1 MGEDILTVTQKR
13 RKIILFSHQI
23 LSIHLIITFWK
34 PDQFSFPQQPLIIT
48 KRTHM
53 QKKIQSLLYIA
64 LYFFVLLFYSCKNP
78 ERGTKE
84 FIKKV
89 TTGINEKTLLDAD
102 KDSAD
107 WLSYGRNYSED
118 RYSPLVQ
125 INKDNI
131 TQLGLAWDIDL
142 GFKRGFEAT
151 PLVVDGIMYVSGAW
165 SKVYAIDARNG
176 KLIWTYDP
184 KVPGRFGM
192 KACCDVV
199 NRGVALYKGKI
210 YVGTID
216 GRLVAIDATE
226 GKPVWEVWTVDSTK
240 NYTIT
245 GAPRIIKGKVIIGNG
260 GAEFGVR
267 GYITA
272 YDAETGKQAWR
283 FYTVPGDPSKPF
295 ESKAMEMAAKTWTG
309 EWWNYGGG
317 GTCWDAMAFD
327 PQLNLM
333 YVGTGN
339 GSPWNRYHRSP
350 GGGDNLFLS
359 SIVAINPD
367 NGEYIWHY
375 QTTPG
380 ESWDFTATQPLV
392 LADLEIEGKMRKVIM
407 QAPKNGFFYV
417 LDRTNGKFIS
427 AKPFTYMNWAVGI
440 TPEGRPI
447 ESEIARL
454 KDVNMEIYPDFD
466 GGHNWQ
472 PLAFNQK
479 NKLMYIPGRM
489 TSFPYGYDSSW
500 KFDQVKDFGSGTG
513 WNIGSD
519 INNTHPIKSD
529 PNAPKGAPPGFLLAW
544 DPVKQKEVWRVKQ
557 EAHWNGGVVTTASGL
572 VFQGTADGNL
582 SALDGDN
589 GKLLWKVNAGTG
601 VVAPPITY
609 SVDGIQYISFQVGW
623 GGSGGAMN
631 QKATPD
637 IFPAHIYTFRLDG
650 KEKMPELIAMQRPV
664 PLNIEYPG
672 TETEIKRG
680 EEIYLQ
686 YCMACH
692 GTIDKDYGA
701 LPDLGHLTKEK
712 FDIIDDIVLKG
723 RLEPLGMPNFG
734 SRLSATD
741 LENIKKYIVASAKQI
756 KE

>member
-1 MGEDILTVTQKR
+1 
-13 RKIILFSHQI
+13 
-23 LSIHLIITFWK
+23 
-34 PDQFSFPQQPLIIT
+34 
-48 KRTHM
+48 M
-53 QKKIQSLLYIA
+53 QKKIHLLVYAA
-64 LYFFVLLFYSCKNP
+64 LNLFVLLFNSCTENP
-78 ERGTKE
+78 EPGTKE
-84 FIKKV
+84 FIKKI
-89 TTGINEKTLLDAD
+89 TAGIDDKSLLGAD
-102 KDSAD
+102 QDSAN
-107 WLSYGRNYSED
+107 WLTYGRNYSED
-118 RYSPLVQ
+118 RYSPLIQ

-131 TQLGLAWDIDL
+131 TRIGLAWDIDL
-142 GFKRGFEAT
+142 NFKRGFEAT
-151 PLVVDGIMYVSGAW
+151 PIVVDGIMYVSGAW

-199 NRGVALYKGKI
+199 NRGVALYKGKV

-216 GRLVAIDATE
+216 GRLIAIDATE

-245 GAPRIIKGKVIIGNG
+245 GAPRIIKGNVIIGNG
-260 GAEFGVR
+260 GAEYGVR

-272 YDAETGKQAWR
+272 YDAETGKQEWR

-309 EWWNYGGG
+309 EWWKYGGG

-327 PQLNLM
+327 PELNIM

-367 NGEYIWHY
+367 NGEYVWHY

-380 ESWDFTATQPLV
+380 DSWDFTATQPLV

-417 LDRTNGKFIS
+417 IDRINGNFIS
-427 AKPFTYMNWAVGI
+427 AKPFTYMNWAVGM
-440 TPEGRPI
+440 TAEGRPV
-447 ESEIARL
+447 ESEFARS
-454 KDVNMEIYPDFD
+454 KDVNFAIYPNFD
-466 GGHNWQ
+466 GGHNWH
-472 PLAFNQK
+472 PMAFNKK
-479 NKLMYIPGRM
+479 NNLMYIPARIS
-489 TSFPYGYDSSW
+489 SFPYGYDSSW
-500 KFDQVKDFGSGTG
+500 KFDQGKEFGSGTG
-513 WNIGSD
+513 WNLGSD
-519 INNTHPIKSD
+519 INFAHPIKGDS
-529 PNAPKGAPPGFLLAW
+529 NAPKVSTEGFLLAW
-544 DPVKQKEVWRVKQ
+544 DPVKQQEVWRVKQ

-589 GKLLWKVNAGTG
+589 GKLLWKVNVGTG
-601 VVAPPITY
+601 VIAPPITY

-623 GGSGGAMN
+623 GGSGVAMHG
-631 QKATPD
+631 KATPD

-650 KEKMPELIAMQRPV
+650 KEKMPEMIAMQKPV
-664 PLNIEYPG
+664 PLNIDYTG
-672 TETEIKRG
+672 TEAEIKRG
-680 EEIYLQ
+680 GEIYLRF
-686 YCMACH
+686 CMACH
-692 GTIDKDYGA
+692 GMIDKNYGA
-701 LPDLGHLTKEK
+701 LPDLGHLTKAK

-723 RLEPLGMPNFG
+723 RLESLGMPNFG

-741 LENIKKYIVASAKQI
+741 LENIKKYIVVSAKQI

>member
-712 FDIIDDIVLKG
+712 FHIIDDIVLKG

>member
-1 MGEDILTVTQKR
+1 
-13 RKIILFSHQI
+13 
-23 LSIHLIITFWK
+23 
-34 PDQFSFPQQPLIIT
+34 
-48 KRTHM
+48 M
-53 QKKIQSLLYIA
+53 QKKIHLPFYAA
-64 LYFFVLLFYSCKNP
+64 LCFFILFIYSCAENP
-78 ERGTKE
+78 EPGTKE

-89 TTGINEKTLLDAD
+89 TAGINDKALLDAD
-102 KDSAD
+102 KDSAN

-118 RYSPLVQ
+118 RYSTLVQ

-131 TQLGLAWDIDL
+131 SRLGLAWHIDL

-151 PLVVDGIMYVSGAW
+151 PIVVDGIMYVTGAW
-165 SKVYAIDARNG
+165 SKVFAIDARTG

-184 KVPGRFGM
+184 KVPGRYGM

-199 NRGVALYKGKI
+199 NRGVALYKGKV
-210 YVGTID
+210 YAGTID
-216 GRLVAIDATE
+216 GRLIAIDAAE

-245 GAPRIIKGKVIIGNG
+245 GAPRIIKGNVIIGNG
-260 GAEFGVR
+260 GAEYGVR

-272 YDAETGKQAWR
+272 YDAETGKQSWR

-309 EWWNYGGG
+309 EWWKFGGG
-317 GTCWDAMAFD
+317 GTCWDAMVFD
-327 PQLNLM
+327 PELNLM

-367 NGEYIWHY
+367 NGEYVWHY

-380 ESWDFTATQPLV
+380 DHWDFTATQPLV
-392 LADLEIEGKMRKVIM
+392 LADFEMEGKMRKVIM

-417 LDRTNGKFIS
+417 IDRTDGKFIS
-427 AKPFTYMNWAVGI
+427 AKPFTHMNWAVGM

-447 ESEIARL
+447 ESEIGRL
-454 KDVNMEIYPDFD
+454 KNVNMEIYPNFD

-472 PLAFNQK
+472 PMAFNRK

-500 KFDQVKDFGSGTG
+500 KFDQVKEFGSGTG
-513 WNIGSD
+513 WNLGSD
-519 INNTHPIKSD
+519 INYKLPFKSD
-529 PNAPKGAPPGFLLAW
+529 STAPKVATQGFLLAW
-544 DPVKQKEVWRVKQ
+544 DPVNQKEVWRIKQ
-557 EAHWNGGVVTTASGL
+557 QAHWNGGVVTTASGL

-601 VVAPPITY
+601 VIAPPITY

-623 GGSGGAMN
+623 GGSGGAMKE
-631 QKATPD
+631 KATPN

-650 KEKMPELIAMQRPV
+650 KEKMPELIAMQKPV

-672 TETEIKRG
+672 TETAIKRG
-680 EEIYLQ
+680 GEIYLQ
-686 YCMACH
+686 YCMSCH
-692 GTIDKDYGA
+692 GTIDKNYGA
-701 LPDLGHLTKEK
+701 LPDLGLTTKAK
-712 FDIIDDIVLKG
+712 FDIINDIVLKG
-723 RLEPLGMPNFG
+723 SLEHLGMPNFG
-734 SRLSATD
+734 SRLSAAD
-741 LENIKKYIVASAKQI
+741 IENIKKYIVSIAKTI

>member
-1 MGEDILTVTQKR
+1 MQ
-13 RKIILFSHQI
+13 RKIQL
-23 LSIHLIITFWK
+23 
-34 PDQFSFPQQPLIIT
+34 PVYVV
-48 KRTHM
+48 
-53 QKKIQSLLYIA
+53 LY
-64 LYFFVLLFYSCKNP
+64 LFVLLFYSCTEQPKP
-78 ERGTKE
+78 GTKE
-84 FIKKV
+84 FIKKA
-89 TTGINEKTLLDAD
+89 TERINDKTLVEAD
-102 KDSAD
+102 RDSAN

-125 INKDNI
+125 INKDNVSR
-131 TQLGLAWDIDL
+131 LGLAWDIDL
-142 GFKRGFEAT
+142 GFRRGFEAT
-151 PLVVDGIMYVSGAW
+151 PIVVDGIMYVSGAW
-165 SKVYAIDARNG
+165 SKVYAIDTRSG

-199 NRGVALYKGKI
+199 NRGVAVYEGKI
-210 YVGTID
+210 YVGALD
-216 GRLVAIDATE
+216 GRLIAIDATE
-226 GKPVWEVWTVDSTK
+226 GKLVWEVWTVDSTK

-283 FYTVPGDPSKPF
+283 FYAVPGDPSKPF

-309 EWWNYGGG
+309 EWWKYGGG
-317 GTCWDAMAFD
+317 GTCWDAMAYD
-327 PQLNLM
+327 PELNVM

-367 NGEYIWHY
+367 NGEYLWHY

-392 LADLEIEGKMRKVIM
+392 LADVEIEGKMRKVIM

-417 LDRTNGKFIS
+417 IDRTNGKFIS
-427 AKPFTYMNWAVGI
+427 AKPFTYMNWAVGM
-440 TPEGRPI
+440 TAEGRPI
-447 ESEIARL
+447 ESEIGRL

-472 PLAFNQK
+472 PMAFNQK
-479 NKLMYIPGRM
+479 NKLMYIPARM
-489 TSFPYGYDSSW
+489 TSFPYGYDSNW
-500 KFDQVKDFGSGTG
+500 KFNQVKEFGSGTG

-519 INNTHPIKSD
+519 INFAHSFRKD
-529 PNAPKGAPPGFLLAW
+529 PNVPKGGTQGFLLAW

-601 VVAPPITY
+601 VTAPPITY
-609 SVDGIQYISFQVGW
+609 MVDGIQYISFQVGW

-631 QKATPD
+631 EKATPD

-650 KEKMPELIAMQRPV
+650 KEKMPEFIAMQRPV
-664 PLNIEYPG
+664 PLNIDYPG

-680 EEIYLQ
+680 GELYLQ
-686 YCMACH
+686 YCMSCH
-692 GTIDKDYGA
+692 GTIDKNYGA
-701 LPDLGHLTKEK
+701 LPDLGLMAKEK
-712 FDIIDDIVLKG
+712 FDIIDNIVLKG
-723 RLEPLGMPNFG
+723 MLQPSGMPNFG
-734 SRLSATD
+734 SRLSAAD
-741 LENIKKYIVASAKQI
+741 LENLKKYIVASAKQI
-756 KE
+756 KK

>member
-1 MGEDILTVTQKR
+1 M
-13 RKIILFSHQI
+13 
-23 LSIHLIITFWK
+23 
-34 PDQFSFPQQPLIIT
+34 QP
-48 KRTHM
+48 
-53 QKKIQSLLYIA
+53 KIQLPVYVVSYLFA
-64 LYFFVLLFYSCKNP
+64 LLFYSCTEQAKP
-78 ERGTKE
+78 GTKE
-84 FIKKV
+84 FIKKA
-89 TTGINEKTLLDAD
+89 TERINDKTLVEAD
-102 KDSAD
+102 SDSAN

-125 INKDNI
+125 INKDNVSR
-131 TQLGLAWDIDL
+131 LGLAWDIDL
-142 GFKRGFEAT
+142 GFRRGFEAT
-151 PLVVDGIMYVSGAW
+151 PIVVDGIMYVSGAW
-165 SKVYAIDARNG
+165 SKVYAIDTRTG

-199 NRGVALYKGKI
+199 NRGVAVYQGKI
-210 YVGTID
+210 YVGALD
-216 GRLVAIDATE
+216 GRLIAIDATE
-226 GKPVWEVWTVDSTK
+226 GKLVWEVWTVDSTK

-283 FYTVPGDPSKPF
+283 FYAVPGDPSKPF
-295 ESKAMEMAAKTWTG
+295 ESKAMEMAARTWTG
-309 EWWNYGGG
+309 EWWKYGGG
-317 GTCWDAMAFD
+317 GTCWDAIAFD
-327 PQLNLM
+327 PELNIM

-367 NGEYIWHY
+367 NGEYVWHY

-392 LADLEIEGKMRKVIM
+392 LADIQIEGKMRKVIM

-417 LDRTNGKFIS
+417 IDRTNGKFIS
-427 AKPFTYMNWAVGI
+427 AKPFTYMNWAIGM
-440 TPEGRPI
+440 TADGRPI

-472 PLAFNQK
+472 PMAFNQN

-489 TSFPYGYDSSW
+489 TSFPYGYDSGW
-500 KFDQVKDFGSGTG
+500 KFNQVKEFGSGTG
-513 WNIGSD
+513 WNLGSD
-519 INNTHPIKSD
+519 INSAHANKSD
-529 PNAPKGAPPGFLLAW
+529 PNAPKGGAQGFLLAW
-544 DPVKQKEVWRVKQ
+544 DPVKQQEVWRVKQ
-557 EAHWNGGVVTTASGL
+557 QAHWNGGVVTTAAGL

-582 SALDGDN
+582 TALDGDN
-589 GKLLWKVNAGTG
+589 GKLLWEVNAGTG
-601 VVAPPITY
+601 VTAPPITY

-631 QKATPD
+631 EKATPD

-650 KEKMPELIAMQRPV
+650 KEKMPGLTAIQRPV
-664 PLNIEYPG
+664 PLTIDYPG
-672 TETEIKRG
+672 TKTEIKRG

-686 YCMACH
+686 SCMSCH

-701 LPDLGHLTKEK
+701 LPDLGLMAKEK
-712 FDIIDDIVLKG
+712 FDIIDNIVLKG
-723 RLEPLGMPNFG
+723 MLQPSGMPNFG
-734 SRLSATD
+734 SRLSVAD
-741 LENIKKYIVASAKQI
+741 LENLKSI
-756 KE
+756 

>member
-1 MGEDILTVTQKR
+1 M
-13 RKIILFSHQI
+13 
-23 LSIHLIITFWK
+23 
-34 PDQFSFPQQPLIIT
+34 
-48 KRTHM
+48 
-53 QKKIQSLLYIA
+53 
-64 LYFFVLLFYSCKNP
+64 SCKTQRIVYGSLSFFFLFNSCTEKP
-78 ERGTKE
+78 ASGTKE

-89 TTGINEKTLLDAD
+89 TAAINDKSLSEAD

-118 RYSPLVQ
+118 RYSPLEQ
-125 INKDNI
+125 INKDNVGK
-131 TQLGLAWDIDL
+131 LGLAWNTDL

-165 SKVYAIDARNG
+165 SKVFAIDARNG
-176 KLIWTYDP
+176 QLIWTYDP

-199 NRGVALYKGKI
+199 NRGVALYKGKV

-216 GRLVAIDATE
+216 GRLIAIDAVE

-260 GAEFGVR
+260 GAEYGVR

-272 YDAETGKQAWR
+272 YDAGTGKQEWR

-295 ESKAMEMAAKTWTG
+295 ESKEMEMAAKTWNG
-309 EWWNYGGG
+309 EWWKYGGG
-317 GTCWDAMAFD
+317 GTCWDAMVFD
-327 PQLNLM
+327 PELNLM

-339 GSPWNRYHRSP
+339 GSPWTRNHRSP
-350 GGGDNLFLS
+350 AGGDNLFLS

-367 NGEYIWHY
+367 NGEYVWHY

-380 ESWDFTATQPLV
+380 DNWDFTATQPLV
-392 LADLEIEGKMRKVIM
+392 LADLEIDGKMRKVIM

-417 LDRTNGKFIS
+417 IDRTNGKFIS
-427 AKPFTYMNWAVGI
+427 AKPFTYMNWAVGM
-440 TPEGRPI
+440 TAEGRPI

-454 KDVNMEIYPDFD
+454 TDVNMEIYPNFD

-472 PLAFNQK
+472 PMAFNK
-479 NKLMYIPGRM
+479 KSKLMYIPARM
-489 TSFPYGYDSSW
+489 TSFTYGYDSSW
-500 KFDQVKDFGSGTG
+500 KFDGIKEFGSGTG
-513 WNIGSD
+513 WNTGSD
-519 INNTHPIKSD
+519 FNLAHPFKED
-529 PNAPKGAPPGFLLAW
+529 PNAPKGGTQGFLLAW

-557 EAHWNGGVVTTASGL
+557 EMHWNGGVVTTASGL
-572 VFQGTADGNL
+572 VFQGTADGTL
-582 SALDGDN
+582 SAIDGDN
-589 GKLLWKVNAGTG
+589 GKLLWKVNVGTG
-601 VVAPPITY
+601 VIAPPITY
-609 SVDGIQYISFQVGW
+609 SMDGIQYISFQVGW

-631 QKATPD
+631 QKSTPD

-650 KEKMPELIAMQRPV
+650 NEKIPAFTAMRRPA
-664 PLNIEYPG
+664 PLNMEYPG
-672 TETEIKRG
+672 SETEIKRG

-712 FDIIDDIVLKG
+712 FEVIDGIVLKG
-723 RLEPLGMPNFG
+723 MLEQLGMPNFG
-734 SRLSATD
+734 NRLSPAD
-741 LENIKKYIVASAKQI
+741 LENIKKYIVAEAKKI
-756 KE
+756 K

>member
-1 MGEDILTVTQKR
+1 MQGK
-13 RKIILFSHQI
+13 F
-23 LSIHLIITFWK
+23 HL
-34 PDQFSFPQQPLIIT
+34 PLYAV
-48 KRTHM
+48 
-53 QKKIQSLLYIA
+53 LY
-64 LYFFVLLFYSCKNP
+64 LFVLLFYSCKEKP
-78 ERGTKE
+78 EPGTKE
-84 FIKKV
+84 FIKEV
-89 TTGINEKTLLDAD
+89 TAGVNDKALVEAD

-107 WLSYGRNYSED
+107 WPSYGRNYSED

-125 INKDNI
+125 INKDNVSR
-131 TQLGLAWDIDL
+131 LELAWDIDL

-151 PLVVDGIMYVSGAW
+151 PIVVDGIMYVTGAW
-165 SKVYAIDARNG
+165 SKVYAIDTRNG

-199 NRGVALYKGKI
+199 NRGVALYKGKV

-216 GRLVAIDATE
+216 GRLVAIDAAE
-226 GKPVWEVWTVDSTK
+226 GKPVWEVWTVDTTK
-240 NYTIT
+240 KYTIT
-245 GAPRIIKGKVIIGNG
+245 GAPRIIKGNVIIGNG

-272 YDAETGKQAWR
+272 YDAETGKQSWR

-309 EWWNYGGG
+309 EWWKYGGG

-327 PQLNLM
+327 PELNLM

-392 LADLEIEGKMRKVIM
+392 LADLEMEGKIRKVIM
-407 QAPKNGFFYV
+407 QAPKNGFYYV
-417 LDRTNGKFIS
+417 IDRTNGKFIS

-447 ESEIARL
+447 ESDIARL
-454 KDVNMEIYPDFD
+454 KDANVEIYPNFD

-472 PLAFNQK
+472 PMAFNRK
-479 NKLMYIPGRM
+479 NKLMYIPARM
-489 TSFPYGYDSSW
+489 TSFPYGYDPGW
-500 KFDQVKDFGSGTG
+500 KFNQVKDFGSGTG
-513 WNIGSD
+513 WNLGSD
-519 INNTHPIKSD
+519 INNALPFKGD
-529 PNAPKGAPPGFLLAW
+529 ANAPKGGSQGFLLAW

-557 EAHWNGGVVTTASGL
+557 EAHWNGGVVTTAAGL

-582 SALDGDN
+582 SAIDGDN
-589 GKLLWKVNAGTG
+589 GKLLWKVNVGTG
-601 VVAPPITY
+601 VIAPPITY

-631 QKATPD
+631 EKATPD
-637 IFPAHIYTFRLDG
+637 IFPAHIYTFRIDG
-650 KEKMPELIAMQRPV
+650 KEKMPELIATQRPV
-664 PLNIEYPG
+664 PLNIDYPG
-672 TETEIKRG
+672 TKTEIKRG
-680 EEIYLQ
+680 GEIYLQ
-686 YCMACH
+686 FCMSCH

-701 LPDLGHLTKEK
+701 LPDLGHVAKAK

-723 RLEPLGMPNFG
+723 KLESLGMPNFG
-734 SRLSATD
+734 SRLSPGD

>member
-1 MGEDILTVTQKR
+1 
-13 RKIILFSHQI
+13 
-23 LSIHLIITFWK
+23 
-34 PDQFSFPQQPLIIT
+34 
-48 KRTHM
+48 M
-53 QKKIQSLLYIA
+53 QKKIHLPFYAALCFFILLI
-64 LYFFVLLFYSCKNP
+64 YSCTENP
-78 ERGTKE
+78 EPGTEK

-89 TTGINEKTLLDAD
+89 TADINDKALLDAD
-102 KDSAD
+102 EDTAN

-125 INKDNI
+125 INKDNVSR
-131 TQLGLAWDIDL
+131 LGLAWDIDL

-151 PLVVDGIMYVSGAW
+151 PIVVDGIMYVTGAW
-165 SKVYAIDARNG
+165 SKVFAIDARTG

-184 KVPGRFGM
+184 KVPGRYGM

-199 NRGVALYKGKI
+199 NRGVALYKGKV
-210 YVGTID
+210 YAGTID
-216 GRLVAIDATE
+216 GRLIAIDAAE

-245 GAPRIIKGKVIIGNG
+245 GAPRIIKGNVIIGNG
-260 GAEFGVR
+260 GAEYGVR

-272 YDAETGKQAWR
+272 YDAETGKQSWR

-309 EWWNYGGG
+309 EWWKFGGG
-317 GTCWDAMAFD
+317 GTCWDAMVFD
-327 PQLNLM
+327 PELNLM

-367 NGEYIWHY
+367 NGEYVWHY

-380 ESWDFTATQPLV
+380 DHWDFTATQPLV

-417 LDRTNGKFIS
+417 IDRTNGKFIS
-427 AKPFTYMNWAVGI
+427 AKPFTYMNWAVGM

-447 ESEIARL
+447 ESEIGRL
-454 KDVNMEIYPDFD
+454 KNVNMEIYPNFD

-472 PLAFNQK
+472 PMAFNLK

-489 TSFPYGYDSSW
+489 TSFPQGYDSGW
-500 KFDQVKDFGSGTG
+500 KFNQVKEFGSGTG

-519 INNTHPIKSD
+519 INYSLPFKGDST
-529 PNAPKGAPPGFLLAW
+529 APKEATQGFLLAW

-589 GKLLWKVNAGTG
+589 GKLLWKVNVGTG
-601 VVAPPITY
+601 VIAPPITY
-609 SVDGIQYISFQVGW
+609 SMDGIQYVSFQVGW

-631 QKATPD
+631 EKATPD

-650 KEKMPELIAMQRPV
+650 KEKMPELIAMQKPV

-672 TETEIKRG
+672 RETEIKRG
-680 EEIYLQ
+680 GEIYLQ

-692 GTIDKDYGA
+692 GTIDKNYGA
-701 LPDLGHLTKEK
+701 LPDLGHITKEK
-712 FDIIDDIVLKG
+712 FDIIDNIVLKG
-723 RLEPLGMPNFG
+723 SLEHLGMPNFG
-734 SRLSATD
+734 SRLSAAD
-741 LENIKKYIVASAKQI
+741 IENIKKYIVSIAKTI